1 MWKWL
6 EKLTNPKPCGCCDE
20 SGLPIPRWPDP
31 PTPEVPE
38 PKPEPEVVVVP
49 PVTLYEVIVRGA
61 DFEHVYSD
69 LIGYEYGVKKYGVLN
84 LDLKYADKYRQNYYA
99 AGTWKHVSSGK
110 QDLKNADVEQ
120 VKLAW
125 EDPEQK
131 KLPEFPI
138 TLGDPPV

>member
-6 EKLTNPKPCGCCDE
+6 EKLKNPKPCGCCDE
-20 SGLPIPRWPDP
+20 SGLPIPRWPAP
-31 PTPEVPE
+31 PMPEVPE
-38 PKPEPEVVVVP
+38 PKPEPIIKPVQLFELIVVGGGWEHK
-49 PVTLYEVIVRGA
+49 YE
-61 DFEHVYSD
+61 D
-69 LIGYEYGVKKYGVLN
+69 LTGYEYSSNKKGELK
-84 LDLKYADKYRQNYYA
+84 LDLKYANNKYRQVRYA
-99 AGTWKHVSSGK
+99 DGYWLIVSSGF
-110 QDLKNADVEQ
+110 QDLKNADAEQ